1 MRGRVLKI
9 DGFFSIKKILLLCFF
24 GHPCLHYGQIQKTD
38 PSADHSVSQER
49 IFHLLKQAEELPENR
64 VHEKIILTDSVFRLS
79 DQINFEAGIA
89 KSCYQLGGLYL
100 TQKKYLRALD
110 YFEKSIL
117 SFDKIQDFESR
128 AQALKRLGRTYYE
141 AGEYTKAIDEYFK
154 VLKYFETEN
163 NLIEIAGTYNNIGII
178 FHRGE
183 SDYEKALNYYNKALE
198 ELEKLPDSLSGDLQL
213 RLYTN
218 IGLSYF
224 EIDDFEKAESFFLS
238 SIEGNK
244 KLQNDHIQIVNQGN
258 LGLVYSG
265 MEEYKKAESFFN
277 QAIAL
282 SEKIGDSFSL
292 AINTA
297 DLGKMYLQMAKTRIP
312 DRNLVKKAI
321 QNIEFALDI
330 FKDFDDYR
338 RYQGFSKDLSEAYE
352 FLGDYRK
359 ALDVYKEY
367 SFYKDSLFS
376 DENSKALARQEIS
389 YEFSKRMDSIRLENE
404 KRIAVKDAVLSASKK
419 QKDFLVVGLLLLLI
433 IGGLLYY
440 QNFLRKTTNEK
451 LSRLNRQLKEADRIK
466 MQFFG
471 IINHDLR
478 SPISNI
484 IKLLHLQ
491 QNAPEI
497 LDEKTRKRLQSQT
510 VSSAENLLSSMED
523 LLLWSK
529 GQMKNFQPDLKE
541 VPVEVLFSDLS
552 LFFGNHPPV
561 KIQFENP
568 EKLILKTDENYFKTI
583 ARNLTFN
590 AIKALEQ
597 VPEPEIIWKAYSK
610 DQEIILAVKDNGP
623 GGSREDFK
631 ALYDDQYTIGIQTG
645 LGLHLIRDLAQAI
658 DCVVRVESEREKGT
672 TIQLI
677 FKKPENL

>member
-9 DGFFSIKKILLLCFF
+9 DGFFSIKIILLLYFF
-24 GHPCLHYGQIQKTD
+24 GHPCLHYGQVQKTD

-117 SFDKIQDFESR
+117 SFDKIQDFESQ
-128 AQALKRLGRTYYE
+128 AQAIKRLGRTYYE

>member
-9 DGFFSIKKILLLCFF
+9 DGFFSIKIILLLCFF

-117 SFDKIQDFESR
+117 SFDKIQDFESQ

-244 KLQNDHIQIVNQGN
+244 KLQNNHIQIVNQGN

-451 LSRLNRQLKEADRIK
+451 LFRLNRQLKEADRIK

-552 LFFGNHPPV
+552 LFFGNHPSV